1 MKKIYAVTGRAR
13 SGKDTVAD
21 YIAFKLNCNKYALA
35 TPLKDLVCSM
45 LNISMEQLDKYKNE
59 KWELSAEESIDFN
72 DVDIVCGIDSLN
84 VSFRSILQKCGD
96 EMKAFFGIDCFMK
109 KLHMKMLEEQNDCS
123 VISDVRLLEEQKW
136 LAANTNPVFIKI
148 VRDTEDDK
156 DSGHRTESEVDSLGY
171 DILISNNGTIDE
183 LYEKIDKIIK

>member
-1 MKKIYAVTGRAR
+1 MKKIYAVTGKAR

-35 TPLKDLVCSM
+35 TPLKEMVCNMLSVSM
-45 LNISMEQLDKYKNE
+45 GELDVFKNE
-59 KWELSAEESIDFN
+59 KWAVHAASGNHFEEL
-72 DVDIVCGIDSLN
+72 DI
-84 VSFRSILQKCGD
+84 SFRSILQKCGD
-96 EMKAFFGIDCFMK
+96 EMKAFFGIDCFMR

-171 DILISNNGTIDE
+171 DVVIYNNGTIDE